1 MNVFDGY
8 EKLLHQDNETLTKR
22 DDKLFT
28 LEKDETEVKKEEHMS
43 DNAFSN
49 VQTGFHMTSED
60 YKKIAEEISKLMKG
74 DENNG
79 LNTDNPINQ

>member
-8 EKLLHQDNETLTKR
+8 EKFLHQDNETLTKR

-28 LEKDETEVKKEEHMS
+28 IERDETEVKKEEYMS
-43 DNAFSN
+43 DNVISN
-49 VQTGFHMTSED
+49 AQTDFHMTAED

-79 LNTDNPINQ
+79 LNPDDPINQ